1 MAQSEIGFQLPELTV
16 GDFERGWIRFELIAA
31 AKDWNNAKR
40 LAIIPTLLHGK
51 LIDFYTEL
59 EDATK
64 ADLAAL
70 KAALQEK
77 AGFKTDPLVAL
88 RKFNLRDQQ
97 PNERVNDY
105 ASDLKRLFKQAYPEE
120 ETNSAVLLQRFLTGL
135 QPPVARQMLLRKKP
149 ANLKDA
155 IEDAKAVEYALAFE
169 DVEAGLSSEPINLF
183 HKKGNRQQEQQVQ
196 DKYLQLCQTVETLTK
211 QVESLETSLRKVQED
226 PPLRSRF
233 PQASRYGHR
242 GRQRGRGT
250 CHCCGQYGHFYRQ
263 CPLNYQGPAP
273 TVDSR
278 WSKPRT
284 L

>member
-16 GDFERGWIRFELIAA
+16 EDFERGWIRFELIAA
-31 AKDWNNAKR
+31 TKDWNNAKQ
-40 LAIIPTLLHGK
+40 LAIIPTLLRGK
-51 LIDFYTEL
+51 LIEFYTEL

-77 AGFKTDPLVAL
+77 AGFKMDPLVVL
-88 RKFNLRDQQ
+88 RKFNLRNQQ
-97 PNERVNDY
+97 SNERVNNY

-135 QPPVARQMLLRKKP
+135 QPLVARQMLLRKKP
-149 ANLKDA
+149 SNLKDA
-155 IEDAKAVEYALAFE
+155 IEDAKAVEIAFE
-169 DVEAGLSSEPINLF
+169 DVEAGLSSEPINLL
-183 HKKGNRQQEQQVQ
+183 HKKGNKQQEQQVQ

-226 PPLRSRF
+226 PPVRSRF

-242 GRQRGRGT
+242 GRQ
-250 CHCCGQYGHFYRQ
+250 
-263 CPLNYQGPAP
+263 
-273 TVDSR
+273 
-278 WSKPRT
+278 
-284 L
+284 